1 MTAMTD
7 TAMAGKVRGRGG
19 LRGWLAACTVACTA
33 LVLAGCASE
42 PPAPAAPALTPAQ
55 ARALIVRLLPA
66 TASDRT
72 GWATDIYAAFAVQ
85 RIAPTQDNVCA
96 VIAVTA
102 QESTFSADPV
112 VPGLPAIAWREID
125 KRAERAGVPRLVVH
139 GALQLMSPN
148 GRSYSDRIDGVKS
161 EKDLSDIFQDF
172 IGIVPMGKR
181 LFAGWNPVHTAGPM
195 QVSVTFAEQHAAAKP
210 YPYPLTGSIRD
221 EVFTRRGGLY
231 FGIAHLLGYPAAYD
245 RYLYRFADFNAGQYA
260 SRNAAFQSAV
270 SSASGVPLALD
281 GDLLAYDNVKAV
293 GSTELA
299 VRVLATRLDLGDAA
313 IHRALEQG
321 KSRDFEST
329 SLYRRVY
336 GLAEQTEGHA
346 LPRAVV
352 PRIQLQSP
360 KITRSLT
367 TEWFANRVDE
377 RFRRCLSQ

>member
-1 MTAMTD
+1 
-7 TAMAGKVRGRGG
+7 MAGKVRGRGG